1 MESSSIGA
9 VFGAICLLVAISA
22 YFSGSETAMMA
33 LNKYRLKHLKKQGN
47 RGAKLA
53 DLLLKRPD
61 RLLGVILIGNNL
73 ANFTAASLATILAI
87 EIWGEA
93 GIALAPIICTTVFLI
108 LAEVAPKTIAAIYPE
123 KIALP
128 SSFFI
133 ASLAMD
139 QFSFCLDSQW
149 HRKSIALLAWRWSHR
164 AL

>member
-22 YFSGSETAMMA
+22 NFSGSETAMMA

-47 RGAKLA
+47 RGAKVA
-53 DLLLKRPD
+53 DSLLRRPD

-128 SSFFI
+128 SSILCSNFPD
-133 ASLAMD
+133 L
-139 QFSFCLDSQW
+139 SF
-149 HRKSIALLAWRWSHR
+149 
-164 AL
+164 